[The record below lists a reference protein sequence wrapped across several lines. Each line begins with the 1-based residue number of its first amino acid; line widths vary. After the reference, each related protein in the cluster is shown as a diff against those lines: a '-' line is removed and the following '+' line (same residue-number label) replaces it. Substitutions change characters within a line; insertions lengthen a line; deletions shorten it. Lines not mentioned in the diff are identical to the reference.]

1 MEGYLRGNRLTQ
13 VHVEKWPL
21 KRNVC
26 MWDAYLIVLLFR
38 GMFSTVLTFVIC
50 MINYFIHPLIIVLLH
65 SSFACDRQT
74 DLIQPPGSSNL
85 WPD

>member
-1 MEGYLRGNRLTQ
+1 
-13 VHVEKWPL
+13 
-21 KRNVC
+21 

-50 MINYFIHPLIIVLLH
+50 MINYFSHPLIIVLLH

-74 DLIQPPGSSNL
+74 DRQTSYSHLAVAIYGLTKGSHT
-85 WPD
+85 